1 MKKDEQGKV
10 VSFFSFSGG
19 VGKTTL
25 VVNIAKMLAEQ
36 GKKTIVLELELLSPK
51 YQTIFG
57 FNPAKSIDELYMQN
71 FRNNLELET
80 VDTIIKKSIITND
93 YGVDF
98 IIPTAPAT
106 IEDLI
111 NRDRDY
117 HHKDFANFI
126 RNLLVYLRKKYEIVL
141 IDSPSITNTEIM
153 SVLLLSDKLV
163 YVCIPPFEDLTEEIE
178 QIKKFPE
185 STFIDPIDVIINKVP
200 VETEKERQI
209 LERKMKEQLK
219 KEQINKVRVVELSL
233 DYIKE
238 NVKERR
244 IYIEKEKEKNM
255 YQTLLNYSKEL

>member
-126 RNLLVYLRKKYEIVL
+126 RNLL
-141 IDSPSITNTEIM
+141 
-153 SVLLLSDKLV
+153 
-163 YVCIPPFEDLTEEIE
+163 IE